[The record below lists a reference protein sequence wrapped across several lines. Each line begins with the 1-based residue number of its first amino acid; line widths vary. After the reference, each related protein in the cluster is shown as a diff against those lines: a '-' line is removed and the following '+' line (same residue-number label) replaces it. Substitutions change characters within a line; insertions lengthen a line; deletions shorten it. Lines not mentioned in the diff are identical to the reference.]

1 MKDFI
6 FKTPTKIIFGTDAAL
21 RLGEVISKYNAKKV
35 FIISD
40 QFLSSMD
47 WFTKI
52 VDSLKALN
60 YEYEIYLDTVP
71 EPPIEIIDK
80 TVEILKKSGS
90 DILVAIGGG
99 SIIDTSKAA
108 AMLMRNE
115 GSIKDYLFGGSK
127 EVVNKP
133 MTLICI
139 PTTAGSGS
147 EVTGASVISDIE
159 NDIKLSVSNELLIP
173 EISIIDPVVQKGMP
187 PALTAST
194 GMDALT
200 HAIEAYTSINA
211 NQLSDTY
218 AKEAIKLIGENI
230 YKATFNP
237 NDLLARGNMAL
248 GSVMA
253 ATAFANAG
261 LGVVHGISQA
271 MGGVAHVPHGVANS
285 MLLPYCME
293 INMIGNLEKFKNIAS
308 LLGKNVSGLSL
319 REGALKGVNAVKE
332 MSEDL
337 PIANTLSEV
346 GVTKEMYESI
356 VKGTMEYRLLA
367 LNPVKITDKD
377 VYKILNKAY

>member
-6 FKTPTKIIFGTDAAL
+6 FKTPTKIVFGTDAAL
-21 RLGEVISKYNAKKV
+21 RLGQVISKYNAKKV

-40 QFLSSMD
+40 QFLASMD

-60 YEYEIYLDTVP
+60 YEYEVYLDTVP

-80 TVEILKKSGS
+80 TVEILKKSDS

-147 EVTGASVISDIE
+147 EVTGASVISDTE

-187 PALTAST
+187 PSLTAST

-237 NDLLARGNMAL
+237 NDILARGNMAL

-319 REGALKGVNAVKE
+319 REGALKGVTAVKE

-346 GVTKEMYESI
+346 GVTKDMYESI

>member
-40 QFLSSMD
+40 QFLASMD

-60 YEYEIYLDTVP
+60 YEYEVYLDTVP